1 VTTTTT
7 CDLCGTANRVKQR
20 FVTVWNGN
28 TIDLCMPC
36 AVDAGLVALLDKMN
50 TKRSRREVK
59 LAKKKRRG

>member
-7 CDLCGTANRVKQR
+7 CDLCGTTNRVKQR

-36 AVDAGLVALLDKMN
+36 AVGTGLVALLDKIYG
-50 TKRSRREVK
+50 KRAKREAK
-59 LAKKKRRG
+59 LAKKQRS